1 VSRFLLTGLC
11 VNIVTVDVSTGTNP
25 RVSESVAE
33 TADVSRDLDESG
45 LGPAALAAI
54 GSVALALYYYYVRGD
69 KQRGQFIGL
78 WPGTIL
84 GLATYVKLNEVSQ
97 RLRSDES

>member
-1 VSRFLLTGLC
+1 M
-11 VNIVTVDVSTGTNP
+11 
-25 RVSESVAE
+25 
-33 TADVSRDLDESG
+33 
-45 LGPAALAAI
+45 AAI

-84 GLATYVKLNEVSQ
+84 GLASYLKLNEISEQ
-97 RLRSDES
+97 RRSDGD